1 MHCVAVYG
9 FCGFVNTNN
18 ALLSGLWAISDR
30 CLRSSCE
37 NHSAVVVWVMLTSM
51 HPPLSR
57 ESISRQGLA
66 ILDEY
71 GLADVTMRRVA
82 SALGVAPGAL
92 YWHISNKQELIAGIA
107 TLIIAPIARPRLR
120 GHSRTDWI
128 NVLVLGL
135 CLGGMNTSFYFALG
149 HLPYGV
155 AVTVEF
161 LGPLTLAALGSR
173 SWRDVVAIIMALLGV
188 AGVSGAIG
196 ARWSQLSLFGIGM
209 ALLAGLCWALYA
221 KAAQRVGGA
230 WRQLEGLW
238 FAMVLCTLIQLPL
251 GIAQAGTNL
260 LHPATLLLGLTVA
273 ILSSALPYSFEMYAL
288 RRISTKVYGII
299 VGFEPMLAALAGLV
313 ILHQRLTSWQIGGM
327 ALVIVAGWLVL
338 ARERTGSVKVTA
350 SDDTVQPEDSP
361 APRPNSHGSRA
372 SDRHTRS

>member
-1 MHCVAVYG
+1 MTANTTLRM
-9 FCGFVNTNN
+9 VN
-18 ALLSGLWAISDR
+18 
-30 CLRSSCE
+30 
-37 NHSAVVVWVMLTSM
+37 
-51 HPPLSR
+51 
-57 ESISRQGLA
+57 
-66 ILDEY
+66 
-71 GLADVTMRRVA
+71 
-82 SALGVAPGAL
+82 LGVLLMLATALSVQLGGAVAAT
-92 YWHISNKQELIAGIA
+92 LIPQVGPMGTVALRITIA

-251 GIAQAGTNL
+251 GIAQAGANL
-260 LHPATLLLGLTVA
+260 LHPTTLLLGLTVA

-338 ARERTGSVKVTA
+338 ARERTGSVKGTA

-361 APRPNSHGSRA
+361 APRPNSHGSPA

>member
-1 MHCVAVYG
+1 VTANTTLRM
-9 FCGFVNTNN
+9 VN
-18 ALLSGLWAISDR
+18 
-30 CLRSSCE
+30 
-37 NHSAVVVWVMLTSM
+37 
-51 HPPLSR
+51 
-57 ESISRQGLA
+57 
-66 ILDEY
+66 
-71 GLADVTMRRVA
+71 
-82 SALGVAPGAL
+82 LGVLLMLATALSVQLGGAVAAT
-92 YWHISNKQELIAGIA
+92 LIPQVGPMGTVALRITIA

-251 GIAQAGTNL
+251 GIAQAGANL
-260 LHPATLLLGLTVA
+260 LHPTTLLLGLTVA

-299 VGFEPMLAALAGLV
+299 VGFEPMLAALAGLI
-313 ILHQRLTSWQIGGM
+313 ILHQRLTGWQIGGM

-361 APRPNSHGSRA
+361 APRPTSHSSPA
-372 SDRHTRS
+372 SNRHTRS

>member
-1 MHCVAVYG
+1 M
-9 FCGFVNTNN
+9 VN
-18 ALLSGLWAISDR
+18 
-30 CLRSSCE
+30 
-37 NHSAVVVWVMLTSM
+37 
-51 HPPLSR
+51 
-57 ESISRQGLA
+57 
-66 ILDEY
+66 
-71 GLADVTMRRVA
+71 
-82 SALGVAPGAL
+82 LGVLLMLATALSVQLGGAVAAT
-92 YWHISNKQELIAGIA
+92 LIPQVGPMGTVALRITIA

-251 GIAQAGTNL
+251 GIAQAGANL
-260 LHPATLLLGLTVA
+260 LHPTTLLLGLTVA

-299 VGFEPMLAALAGLV
+299 VGFEPTMMPWPDWSSCTNASPVGRSAEWRWSSWPDGSSWHANVRARSRSLPATTPSNPRTPQHHDPTATVPGRPTGTHGRDARRPTSEGGPIPLPPFIDTPVSCTPPIGAA
-313 ILHQRLTSWQIGGM
+313 
-327 ALVIVAGWLVL
+327 
-338 ARERTGSVKVTA
+338 
-350 SDDTVQPEDSP
+350 
-361 APRPNSHGSRA
+361 
-372 SDRHTRS
+372 